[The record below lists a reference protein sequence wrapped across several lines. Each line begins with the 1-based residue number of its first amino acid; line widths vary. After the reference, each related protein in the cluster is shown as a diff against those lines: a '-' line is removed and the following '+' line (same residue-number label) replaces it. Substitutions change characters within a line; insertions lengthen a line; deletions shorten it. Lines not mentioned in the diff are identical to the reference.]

1 MKLAKMPGEKTGD
14 SLGLLTKETVADTK
28 RFHASFPQ
36 YAPTPL
42 RDLRHLAEA
51 VDVHRMFV
59 KDESFRFGLNA
70 FKVLGSSYAMGRYL
84 ARRAGLSVSETTYEK
99 LTSKAFRDACG
110 DITFITAT
118 DGNHGRGVAWTAH
131 ELGQRSVVYMPK
143 GSRPERLE
151 NIRAAGAEASITDLK
166 YDDVVRMV
174 SKQAEENGW
183 VLVQDTAWPGYE
195 EIPGWIITGYGT
207 MAAEIVEELPEPP
220 THVFLQAGVGSMAA
234 GVAAVLKNAYPE
246 NPPTIIIV
254 EPTTADC
261 FYRSAAAND
270 GKRHFAEGD
279 MKTIMAG
286 LACGEPCSLAWEILT
301 HTSDFALTCEDFTAA
316 DAMRILGAPLGDD
329 PRIISGESGASG
341 VGAALALLC
350 RPENKAMADEIG
362 LGKDSTILCISTEGA
377 TDRERYRDIT
387 WHGAFATPEVERA

>member
-14 SLGLLTKETVADTK
+14 SLGLLTKETVADTM

-42 RDLRHLAEA
+42 CDLRRLAEA
-51 VDVHRMFV
+51 AGVHRMFV

-84 ARRAGLSVSETTYEK
+84 ARRAGLSASETTYEK
-99 LTSKAFRDACG
+99 LTSKAFREACG

-131 ELGQRSVVYMPK
+131 ELRQRSVVYMPK

-166 YDDVVRMV
+166 YDDVVRMA
-174 SKQAEENGW
+174 SKRAEENGW
-183 VLVQDTAWPGYE
+183 VLVQDTAWLGYE

-246 NPPTIIIV
+246 NPPTVIVV

-270 GKRHFAEGD
+270 GKRHFAEDD

-286 LACGEPCSLAWEILT
+286 LACGEPCSLAWDILT
-301 HTSDFALTCEDFTAA
+301 HTSDFALVCEDFTAA
-316 DAMRILGAPLGDD
+316 NAMRILGAPLGDD

-350 RPENKAMADEIG
+350 RPENKPMADEIG
-362 LGKDSTILCISTEGA
+362 LGKDSNVLCISTEGA
-377 TDRERYRDIT
+377 TDRERYKDIT
-387 WHGAFATPEVERA
+387 WHGAFAAPDVERE

>member
-42 RDLRHLAEA
+42 RELRHLAEA
-51 VDVHRMFV
+51 VGLRHMFV

-70 FKVLGSSYAMGRYL
+70 FKVLGSSYAIGRYL
-84 ARRAGLSVSETTYEK
+84 ARRVGLSASETTYEK
-99 LTSKAFRDACG
+99 LTSREFREACG
-110 DITFITAT
+110 EITFITAT

-143 GSRPERLE
+143 GSLPERLE

-166 YDDVVRMV
+166 YDDVVRMA
-174 SKQAEENGW
+174 SKQAKENGW

-246 NPPTIIIV
+246 NPPTVIVV

-261 FYRSAAAND
+261 FYRSAVAND

-286 LACGEPCSLAWEILT
+286 LACGEPCSLAWDILT

-316 DAMRILGAPLGDD
+316 NAMRILGVPLGDG

-341 VGAALALLC
+341 FGAALALLC
-350 RPENKAMADEIG
+350 RPENKEMAIEIG
-362 LGKDSTILCISTEGA
+362 LSKDSNVLCISTEGA
-377 TDRERYRDIT
+377 TDRERYKDIT
-387 WHGAFATPEVERA
+387 WHGAFSAPDAEQQ

>member
-1 MKLAKMPGEKTGD
+1 MQLAKMPGEKNGD
-14 SLGLLTKETVADTK
+14 SRGLMSAEAVADA
-28 RFHASFPQ
+28 RRYHASFPQ

-42 RDLRHLAEA
+42 CDLRHLAEA
-51 VDVHRMFV
+51 YGVHRFFV
-59 KDESFRFGLNA
+59 KDESYRFGLNA
-70 FKVLGSSYAMGRYL
+70 FKVLGSSYAIGRYL
-84 ARRAGLSVSETTYEK
+84 ARRAGLRPDEMTYAT
-99 LTSKAFRDACG
+99 LTSKSFRAACG

-131 ELGQRSVVYMPK
+131 ALGQHSVVYMPK

-166 YDDVVRMV
+166 YDDVVRMA
-174 SKQAEENGW
+174 SEQAEKHGW

-207 MAAEIVEELPEPP
+207 MAAEIVEAMPEPP

-234 GVAAVLKNAYPE
+234 GVAAVLKAAWPE
-246 NPPTIIIV
+246 NPPTILIV

-286 LACGEPCSLAWEILT
+286 LACGEPCSIAWDILQ

-316 DAMRILGAPLGDD
+316 DAMRTLGAPLGDD

-341 VGAALALLC
+341 VGAALALLG
-350 RPENKAMADEIG
+350 REENKALAEAVG

-387 WHGAFATPEVERA
+387 WHGAFAAPEAEH

>member
-14 SLGLLTKETVADTK
+14 SLGLLTKETVGDTK

-42 RDLRHLAEA
+42 RELRRLAE
-51 VDVHRMFV
+51 VVGVRRMFV

-84 ARRAGLSVSETTYEK
+84 ARRVGLSASETTYEK
-99 LTSKAFRDACG
+99 LTSKEFREACG

-166 YDDVVRMV
+166 YDDVVRMA
-174 SKQAEENGW
+174 SEQAEKHGW

-207 MAAEIVEELPEPP
+207 MAAEIVEAMPEPP

-234 GVAAVLKNAYPE
+234 GVAAVLKTAWPK
-246 NPPTIIIV
+246 NPPTILIV

-286 LACGEPCSLAWEILT
+286 LACGEPCSIAWDILQ
-301 HTSDFALTCEDFTAA
+301 HTSDFALTCEDYTAA
-316 DAMRILGAPLGDD
+316 DAMRTLGAPLGDD

-341 VGAALALLC
+341 VGAALALLG
-350 RPENKAMADEIG
+350 RKENRALAETIG
-362 LGKDSTILCISTEGA
+362 LGKGATILCISTEGA

-387 WHGAFATPEVERA
+387 WHGAFAAPEVE

>member
-1 MKLAKMPGEKTGD
+1 MRLAKMPGEKTGD
-14 SLGLLTKETVADTK
+14 SLGLLTKKTVADTK

-51 VDVHRMFV
+51 VGVHRMFV

-84 ARRAGLSVSETTYEK
+84 ARRAGLNGSDTTYEK

-151 NIRAAGAEASITDLK
+151 NIRAAGAEAFITDLK
-166 YDDVVRMV
+166 YDDVVRMA

-246 NPPTIIIV
+246 NPPTIIVV

-261 FYRSAAAND
+261 FYRSAAADD

-286 LACGEPCSLAWEILT
+286 LACGEPCSLAWDILT

-329 PRIISGESGASG
+329 SRIISGESGASG

-350 RPENKAMADEIG
+350 RPENKAIADEIG

>member
-14 SLGLLTKETVADTK
+14 SLRLLTKETVADTM

-51 VDVHRMFV
+51 VGVHRMFV

-84 ARRAGLSVSETTYEK
+84 ARRAGLNGSDTTYEK

-151 NIRAAGAEASITDLK
+151 NIRAAGAEAFITDLK
-166 YDDVVRMV
+166 YDDVVRMA

-246 NPPTIIIV
+246 NPPTIIVV

-261 FYRSAAAND
+261 FYRSAAADD

-286 LACGEPCSLAWEILT
+286 LACGEPCSLAWDILT

-316 DAMRILGAPLGDD
+316 NAMRILGAPLGDD

-350 RPENKAMADEIG
+350 RLENKEMAAEIG
-362 LGKDSTILCISTEGA
+362 IGKDSNVLCISTEGA
-377 TDRERYRDIT
+377 TDRERYKDIT
-387 WHGAFATPEVERA
+387 WHGAFAAPDVERE

>member
-1 MKLAKMPGEKTGD
+1 MKLTDMPGEKTGD
-14 SLGLLTKETVADTK
+14 SLGLMTRETVADA
-28 RFHASFPQ
+28 RRYHASFPQ

-51 VDVHRMFV
+51 FGVRRFFV

-84 ARRAGLSVSETTYEK
+84 ARKAGLSASETTYER
-99 LTSKAFRDACG
+99 LTSKAFHDVCG

-131 ELGQRSVVYMPK
+131 ALGQHSVVYMPK

-151 NIRAAGAEASITDLK
+151 NIRAAGAEASITELK
-166 YDDVVRMV
+166 YDDVVRMA
-174 SKQAEENGW
+174 SKQAKENGW
-183 VLVQDTAWPGYE
+183 VLVQDTAWLGYE

-207 MAAEIVEELPEPP
+207 MATEIVEELPEPP

-246 NPPTIIIV
+246 HPPTIIIV
-254 EPTTADC
+254 EPTAADC
-261 FYRSAAAND
+261 FYRSAAAKD
-270 GKRHFAEGD
+270 GKRHFAVGD

-286 LACGEPCSLAWEILT
+286 LACGEPCTLAWDILM
-301 HTSDFALTCEDFTAA
+301 HTSDFALACEDDTAA

-341 VGAALALLC
+341 AGAALALLG
-350 RPENKAMADEIG
+350 RPENQALAAKLG
-362 LGKDSTILCISTEGA
+362 LGKDASILCISTEGA
-377 TDRERYRDIT
+377 TDRERYREIT
-387 WHGAFATPEVERA
+387 WHGAFPAPDVGQK